1 MFKTIL
7 FSLAL
12 LMFTAP
18 AYADCDREQAAAII
32 AEVQQKLAD
41 REDELGSAVVW
52 YDFHGGWEN
61 LTREQKYAFVKGL
74 GSVEMCLTGKAI
86 RIRVAG
92 EDVARKSIT
101 GKVEIY
107 D

>member
-1 MFKTIL
+1 MKTIL
-7 FSLAL
+7 FSLAICIVL
-12 LMFTAP
+12 SVP

-41 REDELGSAVVW
+41 REDEPGSAVVW

-61 LTREQKYAFVKGL
+61 LTREQRCDFVKGL

-101 GKVEIY
+101 GQVELY